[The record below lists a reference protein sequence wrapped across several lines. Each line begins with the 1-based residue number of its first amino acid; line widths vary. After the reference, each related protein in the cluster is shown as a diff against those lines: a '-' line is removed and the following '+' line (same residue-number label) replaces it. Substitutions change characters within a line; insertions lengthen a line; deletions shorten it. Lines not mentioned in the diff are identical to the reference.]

1 MDPPPPPPLPPP
13 PLSDME
19 NLISHHD
26 DPLWDWSD
34 FLDFDLD
41 ADADDQFAISL
52 DSNASPTDQPPP
64 PTDPVN
70 PSRIRKRDPRMIC
83 SNFLAGR
90 IPCACP
96 ELDAKIAEEEEEDG
110 SMIPGK
116 KRVRTA
122 RAVAGTVS
130 RCQVPACEADISEL
144 KGYHRRHRVCLRC
157 ANATVVVL
165 DGQKKRY
172 CQQCG
177 KFHILSDFD
186 EGKRSC
192 RRKLERHNNRR
203 RRKPS
208 ESRVAVEREPHG
220 PVLSDDVACPNENGK
235 DSMCL
240 SNQITEREP
249 LLESEEGQIST
260 RCSNPGSE
268 NIQTDSVVSFVAS
281 GEAQIVGEKDESK
294 YARSSYCE
302 DKSAYSSMCPT
313 GRISFKL
320 YDWNPAEF
328 PRRLRHQ
335 IFQWLASMP
344 VELEGYI
351 RPGCTILTLFIA
363 MPKSMWFK
371 LLEDPVLYIHN
382 LVAAPVKMLS
392 GRGTLL
398 VYLDNVIFRAM
409 RDGTSVMQVKVEE
422 RAPKLHYVHPRCFE
436 AGKPAEFVACGSNLL
451 QPKFRFLISFAGKY
465 LACDHC
471 VPSLSGDAEG
481 VTTSFDHQLL
491 KIDIPHTEPDLFG
504 PAFIEVE
511 NESGLS
517 NFIPILIGNKEICSE
532 MKIMEH
538 RFESSLCLKGSEF
551 MITHSSSDAC
561 EVSIQ
566 RQTALSQ
573 FILDTAWLLR
583 KPALEDI
590 EHFLPSSQIG
600 RFNRLLTFLIH
611 NKSTCILERVIHYM
625 ENMMDNMNLN
635 SLANGIVDTDMKLL
649 QSNLDHAREIL
660 CQRFQEKVDS
670 AQHSGNLVQQGNC
683 FNRCSQI
690 DTHSTLLFDQDME
703 AMERGNLV
711 AVAGPNSQDQCVKLP
726 LLNREVV
733 MSVNFTEERPRKSC
747 NRIFTKKYL
756 VSRHLIFVIAAVAV
770 CFGICEVLLHPQK
783 VGKLATTIRRCLF
796 DRQ

>member
-1 MDPPPPPPLPPP
+1 MDPPTPPPPP

-19 NLISHHD
+19 NPIPHYD
-26 DPLWDWSD
+26 DPLWNWSD
-34 FLDFDLD
+34 FLDFGID
-41 ADADDQFAISL
+41 AEAQFSISL
-52 DSNASPTDQPPP
+52 DSDASPPEQTPPP
-64 PTDPVN
+64 PDPEN
-70 PSRIRKRDPRMIC
+70 LSRIRKRDPRMTC

-110 SMIPGK
+110 SMMPGK

-122 RAVAGTVS
+122 RAVAGTMV

-157 ANATVVVL
+157 ANATAIVL

-208 ESRVAVEREPHG
+208 ESRVAVEREPQG
-220 PVLSDDVACPNENGK
+220 PVLSDDVACHNENGK
-235 DSMCL
+235 DSICL

-249 LLESEEGQIST
+249 LLESEGQIFT
-260 RCSNPGSE
+260 LCSNPGSE
-268 NIQTDSVVSFVAS
+268 NIQNNSVVSFVAS
-281 GEAQIVGEKDESK
+281 GEAIIVGEKDESK
-294 YARSSYCE
+294 YARSSNCE
-302 DKSAYSSMCPT
+302 DKSAYSSVCPT

-371 LLEDPVLYIHN
+371 LLEDPVVYIHN
-382 LVAAPVKMLS
+382 IVATPAKMLS
-392 GRGTLL
+392 GRGTVL

-409 RDGTSVMQVKVEE
+409 RGGTSVMQVKVEE
-422 RAPKLHYVHPRCFE
+422 QAPKLHYVHPRCFE

-471 VPSLSGDAEG
+471 VPSLSGDTEG
-481 VTTSFDHQLL
+481 VTASFDHQLL
-491 KIDIPHTEPDLFG
+491 KIHIPHTEPDLFG
-504 PAFIEVE
+504 PAFIEVD

-532 MKIMEH
+532 MKIVEH
-538 RFESSLCLKGSEF
+538 SFESSLCLKGSEF
-551 MITHSSSDAC
+551 MTTHSSSDAC

-590 EHFLPSSQIG
+590 EHILPSSQIG

-625 ENMMDNMNLN
+625 ENMMDNLNLN
-635 SLANGIVDTDMKLL
+635 SLANSIVDTDMKLL
-649 QSNLDHAREIL
+649 QSNLDNAREIL
-660 CQRFQEKVDS
+660 CHRLQEKGDS
-670 AQHSGNLVQQGNC
+670 AQDSGNLVQQGGC

-690 DTHSTLLFDQDME
+690 DTLSASFFDQLQDME
-703 AMERGNLV
+703 ATERGNLD
-711 AVAGPNSQDQCVKLP
+711 AVAGQNSQDQCVNLP

-733 MSVNFTEERPRKSC
+733 MSMNLVGERQRKSC
-747 NRIFTKKYL
+747 NRLFTKKYL
-756 VSRHLIFVIAAVAV
+756 VSRPLIFLIAAAAV
-770 CFGICEVLLHPQK
+770 CFGICEVLFHPQK
-783 VGKLATTIRRCLF
+783 VGKIATTIRRCLF
-796 DRQ
+796 DNQ